1 MMVEFAESE
10 PQLQGE
16 PAEAE
21 EPGAYQVST
30 GHHGWAKGEWGKHS
44 VCVCVCVRVRA
55 CMYVC
60 VWAHACAHAQ
70 AQHS

>member
-1 MMVEFAESE
+1 MEKKINLKMMVEFAESG

-30 GHHGWAKGEWGKHS
+30 GHHG
-44 VCVCVCVRVRA
+44 
-55 CMYVC
+55 
-60 VWAHACAHAQ
+60 
-70 AQHS
+70 